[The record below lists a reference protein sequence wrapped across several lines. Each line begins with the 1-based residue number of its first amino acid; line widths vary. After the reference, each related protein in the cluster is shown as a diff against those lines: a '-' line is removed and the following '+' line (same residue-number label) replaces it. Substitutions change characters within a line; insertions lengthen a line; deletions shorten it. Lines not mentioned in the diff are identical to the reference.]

1 MSYVNLNIVTYHY
14 IVYMENS
21 NPVRLGTDDTLF
33 DKVIVRNVMTLNVL
47 SHGNDNYAYKKC
59 FFTKNILI
67 SFKIWKY
74 I

>member
-1 MSYVNLNIVTYHY
+1 MVYFHL

-33 DKVIVRNVMTLNVL
+33 DKVIVQNIMTLNVL
-47 SHGNDNYAYKKC
+47 LNGNDNQKKY
-59 FFTKNILI
+59 FFTKMVLI
-67 SFKIWKY
+67 SFKISKY

>member
-33 DKVIVRNVMTLNVL
+33 DKVIVQNIMTLNVL
-47 SHGNDNYAYKKC
+47 
-59 FFTKNILI
+59 
-67 SFKIWKY
+67 
-74 I
+74 